1 MLARI
6 VRSNAVQ
13 IFAALLVIPIA
24 AILTAGTLAQSQEP
38 APAWAYPVNPP
49 GFKLPPDD
57 GSLRKVPNSNG
68 ALTLSQVRDLFYAP
82 DWHPNDH
89 PKLPTVVATGRKP
102 DVMACG
108 YCHRADGPG
117 GPESA
122 NLAGLPEAYIKQQIA
137 DFKSG
142 ARKSSVMNR
151 APMSLKMRLVGAAT
165 DAEIAEAATYF
176 ASIKPR
182 SIMKIVESDAAPKTY
197 VTGWFLAADKTAGT
211 EPLGDRIIEV
221 PDDLER
227 FVSRDARAT
236 FIAYVPVGSI
246 QKGRELAAST
256 DGAKTVQCGTCHG
269 ADLKGVGQVPGFA
282 GRSPSYIV
290 RQLFDFKHGAR
301 AGQASAQMKSATEK
315 LTLNDIIALA
325 AYSAS
330 LTP

>member
-1 MLARI
+1 MIRLVLAL
-6 VRSNAVQ
+6 
-13 IFAALLVIPIA
+13 FLPVITVLA
-24 AILTAGTLAQSQEP
+24 SGTPALAQETP
-38 APAWAYPVNPP
+38 PAWAYPVNPP
-49 GFKLPPDD
+49 DFKLPPDD
-57 GSLRKVPNSNG
+57 GSLRKVPNSNA

-82 DWHPNDH
+82 DWHPDNH
-89 PKLPTVVATGRKP
+89 PKMPTVVAIGRKP

-117 GPESA
+117 GPENAS
-122 NLAGLPEAYIKQQIA
+122 LAGLPESYIKQQVA

-151 APMSLKMRLVGAAT
+151 APMSLKTRLVGAAT
-165 DAEIAEAATYF
+165 DEEIANAAAYF

-182 SIMKIVESDAAPKTY
+182 SIVKIIESDTVPKSF

-211 EPLGDRIIEV
+211 EPPGDRIIEV

-227 FVSRDARAT
+227 YVSRDAQAT

-246 QKGRELAAST
+246 QKGRELAAGT
-256 DGAKTVQCGTCHG
+256 NGTKTVQCGTCHG
-269 ADLKGVGQVPGFA
+269 PDLKGIGPIPGFA
-282 GRSPSYIV
+282 GRSPSYIF

-301 AGQASAQMKSATEK
+301 MGLGSEQMKAATEK
-315 LTLNDIIALA
+315 LTINDMIALA
-325 AYSAS
+325 AYAAS